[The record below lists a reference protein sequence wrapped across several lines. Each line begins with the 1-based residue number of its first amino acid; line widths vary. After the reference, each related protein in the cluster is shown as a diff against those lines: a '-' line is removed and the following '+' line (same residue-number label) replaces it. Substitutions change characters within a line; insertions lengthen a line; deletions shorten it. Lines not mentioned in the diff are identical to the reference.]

1 MDKAELVGL
10 TLDRLIDHFNLS
22 PESFEFFDRTGAPTI
37 LWRPKIQLGDL
48 TSNPIYDPN
57 NAHAVVARYNPYDNS
72 VSCFVFLSAPADPIN
87 TTDKAD
93 TTMTSKRYF
102 ETYRGNYRK
111 LMRLK
116 ELVLARNIQKDNL
129 IYLRKLS
136 SVFPD
141 AVDNHI
147 R

>member
-10 TLDRLIDHFNLS
+10 TLDRLIDHFRLS
-22 PESFEFFDRTGAPTI
+22 PESFDYSESMSPTI
-37 LWRPKIQLGDL
+37 VWQPKIQQGDL

-57 NAHAVVARYNPYDNS
+57 NAHAVVVRWNQLYSS
-72 VSCFVFLSAPADPIN
+72 VNCYVFLKAPIDPMNSI
-87 TTDKAD
+87 DKAD
-93 TTMTSKRYF
+93 STMSSQRWF
-102 ETYRGNYRK
+102 EQYRGNYRK
-111 LMRLK
+111 LMKLK
-116 ELVLARNIQKDNL
+116 ALVQARNAQKAQL

-141 AVDNHI
+141 AIDDHL